1 MSVMNSLPVD
11 ADMPIEVAMLAK
23 QVEGAQRKVEGNN
36 FAVRRNVISFD
47 DVMNRQREIIYT
59 QRDKVLKGEDMKP
72 VITKMIDDSIADTVE
87 FFCPAN
93 IPSDEWHLP
102 SLREKYMG
110 WLTTENDF
118 TEDRKYKSDEI
129 FDILSKE
136 KYFTKPL

>member
-59 QRDKVLKGEDMKP
+59 QRDRVLKGEDMKP
-72 VITKMIDDSIADTVE
+72 VMKVFCEKLFALNPASVGAVPDDGFYYVA
-87 FFCPAN
+87 
-93 IPSDEWHLP
+93 
-102 SLREKYMG
+102 K
-110 WLTTENDF
+110 
-118 TEDRKYKSDEI
+118 
-129 FDILSKE
+129 
-136 KYFTKPL
+136 